1 MKKET
6 EINGSKQQRQRD
18 EIYKDRGEGGNCH
31 EEEETKGKGEKET
44 KIEWK
49 EETSM
54 KKKNKE
60 TKGEGGERD

>member
-6 EINGSKQQRQRD
+6 EINGTKQQRHRD
-18 EIYKDRGEGGNCH
+18 EIDKDREEGGNCD

-49 EETSM
+49 EET
-54 KKKNKE
+54 
-60 TKGEGGERD
+60 